1 MREGRAGRGRRWL
14 LGLAVSLV
22 SVLLCLGAIELAARA
37 LVAAQMPDPDQEPL
51 HRHDPNLGWVK
62 VPGAVAHLSREE
74 FQITIQV
81 NAQGQR
87 GPLRPYQ
94 KPPGVRRVLLLGDSF
109 AAGYY
114 VEEEESVRAVL
125 EQLLSCPSEP
135 VEVLTAGTVGYSTD
149 QELLEFERESW
160 RYQPDLVVLLFY
172 SNDLFYNGQSIG
184 MARQP
189 KPVFVLDRGEL
200 RLENVPAPER
210 EATPPRPPPPFRGSM
225 ALRLLSQRT
234 ARSAPRLY
242 RAVER
247 LGLFPPLSTS
257 PPREYRVYGPPRFA
271 PEITPLWDLTGA
283 LIERLSQEV
292 RARGAGF
299 AVLYVP
305 TRFEV
310 NDEAWRLTCERYGMG
325 RLWRRRAVIDELRR
339 VCDRLGLDL
348 LDPTEALRRAEA
360 DGEEAYY
367 RYDGHWN
374 TLGHAVAAR
383 VLTPYVSER
392 LPCAGP

>member
-1 MREGRAGRGRRWL
+1 MREGRARRRRGWL
-14 LGLAVSLV
+14 LGLAVSLA
-22 SVLLCLGAIELAARA
+22 SLLLCLAAIELGARA
-37 LVAAQMPDPDQEPL
+37 LVSAQMPDPDQQPL

-74 FQITIQV
+74 FQITIRV

-87 GPLRPYQ
+87 GPLRAYQ
-94 KPPGVRRVLLLGDSF
+94 KPAGVRRVLLLGDSF

-114 VEEEESVRAVL
+114 VEEEQTVRAVL
-125 EQLLSCPSEP
+125 ERLLSCPSEP

-149 QELLEFERESW
+149 QELLELERESW
-160 RYQPDLVVLLFY
+160 RYQPELVVLLFY
-172 SNDLFYNGQSIG
+172 SNDLFYNSQSIG
-184 MARQP
+184 MAGQP
-189 KPVFVLDRGEL
+189 KPVFVLDQGEL
-200 RLENVPAPER
+200 RLENVPVPER
-210 EATPPRPPPPFRGSM
+210 EATPPEPPPPFRGSM

-234 ARSAPRLY
+234 ARAAPGLHRV
-242 RAVER
+242 VER

-257 PPREYRVYGPPRFA
+257 PPREYLVYGPPRFA
-271 PEITPLWDLTGA
+271 GEIAPLWELTGA
-283 LIERLSQEV
+283 LIERLSQEA
-292 RARGAGF
+292 RSRGAGF

-310 NDEAWRLTCERYGMG
+310 NDDAWRLTCERYGMG
-325 RLWRRRAVIDELRR
+325 RLWRRQAVIDELRR
-339 VCDRLGLDL
+339 VCDRLGLEL
-348 LDPTEALRRAEA
+348 LDPTEALRQAEA
-360 DGEEAYY
+360 DGKEAYY

-383 VLTPYVSER
+383 VLEPYVAGR